1 MKTLKWTLA
10 WLSLLLLQSTAHPQ
24 ESDACTH
31 FKWDVSHERS
41 LMLQEPQPIDAA
53 TSPAAT
59 LPRLQLDTLYELR
72 LAPQSA
78 VKFALP
84 PGEERAADD
93 AHAGLVQ
100 FRVGTDATYRV
111 SISTGHWVDV
121 VDGKRLIESRDF
133 SSEHDCDR
141 PHKLVQFDLPGGRAL
156 ILQLSGSQASAVLV
170 AISPVVGE
178 H

>member
-1 MKTLKWTLA
+1 MKNLPRLLA
-10 WLSLLLLQSTAHPQ
+10 SLSLLLLQPTAHPQ
-24 ESDACTH
+24 ESESCAH

-53 TSPAAT
+53 ASPAVKLAH
-59 LPRLQLDTLYELR
+59 LQLDTLYELR
-72 LAPQSA
+72 LAPQST

-84 PGEERAADD
+84 PGKDRAGDD
-93 AHAGLVQ
+93 THGGLVS
-100 FRVGTDATYRV
+100 FRVGTAATYRI

-121 VDGKRLIESRDF
+121 VDGKRLIEATEYSGQ
-133 SSEHDCDR
+133 HDCDR
-141 PHKLVQFDLPGGRAL
+141 PHKVVQFELPAGRDL
-156 ILQLSGSQASAVLV
+156 ILQLSGSDSGSVLL